1 MLKKTI
7 EIPIEVYNELINEHL
22 INQAPEAT
30 QTERD
35 KLIETYIQV
44 MQERY
49 WEEEDV

>member
-1 MLKKTI
+1 MYKKTI
-7 EIPIEVYNELINEHL
+7 EMPVEVYKELINEHL

-30 QTERD
+30 QIERN

-44 MQERY
+44 AQERY